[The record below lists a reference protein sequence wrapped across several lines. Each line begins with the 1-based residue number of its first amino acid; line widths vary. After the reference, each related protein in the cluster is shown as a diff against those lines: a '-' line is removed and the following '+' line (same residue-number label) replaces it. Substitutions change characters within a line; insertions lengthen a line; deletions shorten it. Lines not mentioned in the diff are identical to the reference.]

1 VVSESL
7 RVAGNDFDEDIIKYV
22 KEKYR
27 LMIGEKTAE
36 TLKIEIGTA
45 MELEEELFTDIRG
58 RDLVSGLPKSIS
70 IGSNE
75 VLKAISSSLKTIIEG
90 VKTVMEKIPPELA
103 ADIADKGIILTGGGA
118 LLRNFDDLLTEVT
131 GIPAYLSENP
141 ISCVALGAG
150 TVLDNIHVLRSGL
163 VSSYK

>member
-1 VVSESL
+1 
-7 RVAGNDFDEDIIKYV
+7 NDFDENIIKYI

-70 IGSNE
+70 VSSNE
-75 VLKAISSSLKTIIEG
+75 VLKAISSSLKTIIDG

-103 ADIADKGIILTGGGA
+103 ADIADKGIVLTGGGA

-131 GIPAYLSENP
+131 AI
-141 ISCVALGAG
+141 
-150 TVLDNIHVLRSGL
+150 
-163 VSSYK
+163 

>member
-1 VVSESL
+1 
-7 RVAGNDFDEDIIKYV
+7 
-22 KEKYR
+22 
-27 LMIGEKTAE
+27 
-36 TLKIEIGTA
+36 
-45 MELEEELFTDIRG
+45 
-58 RDLVSGLPKSIS
+58 LPKSIS

-75 VLKAISSSLKTIIEG
+75 VLKAIYPSLKIIIEG

-103 ADIADKGIILTGGGA
+103 ADIADKGIIITGGGA
-118 LLRNFDDLLTEVT
+118 LLRHFDDLLTEVT
-131 GIPAYLSENP
+131 GIPVYLAENP